1 MFITKKLHNKIVE
14 AKKREIEQLKKENKE
29 LKQIRILEVRNN
41 TKILEQN
48 NRKTKL
54 INKIK
59 ELLEINKYN
68 RVDVVLEK
76 IKELVRDYQSKTS
89 S

>member
-54 INKIK
+54 INSIK
-59 ELLEINKYN
+59 EILEINKYN
-68 RVDVVLEK
+68 RVDVALEK